1 MRLLQPFINI
11 DKKFKYFVA
20 ISLFLHAVFLSYVF
34 IWQTLNFERPIG
46 TITINFNMPGSM
58 GSGGNIKK
66 RAVRKIPFP
75 IQKEKHILIPMEK
88 SANQKR
94 PAEQREQISHPTAG
108 ITSTS
113 NTAAISNTESSGTS
127 GSGNGYDAVSSNQLD
142 SQPSLVK
149 FKKPVYTVK
158 ARKEGIEGVVVLK
171 ALVAP
176 NGKIKK
182 IKVLKPIHQLD
193 ASAINAVKQWRFT
206 AITSHGNPVYVWIII
221 PIRFQLK

>member
-11 DKKFKYFVA
+11 DKRFKYFVA
-20 ISLFLHAVFLSYVF
+20 ISIFLHAIFLSYVF

-46 TITINFNMPGSM
+46 TITINLNMPGSR
-58 GSGGNIKK
+58 GGAGNIKK
-66 RAVRKIPFP
+66 RAVRRAPRS
-75 IQKEKHILIPMEK
+75 IQKENRILIPSEK

-94 PAEQREQISHPTAG
+94 PAERHEQISYPTAG
-108 ITSTS
+108 IAPTS
-113 NTAAISNTESSGTS
+113 NIAAQSNTESSGTS

-158 ARKEGIEGVVVLK
+158 ARKEDIEGVVVLK

-182 IKVLKPIHQLD
+182 IKVLKSIPQLD

-206 AITSHGNPVYVWIII
+206 AISSHGNPVYVWIII
-221 PIRFQLK
+221 PIRFQLE